1 MKRLINKDKLKIMK
15 GFGWSSES
23 EELFKKYNK
32 DLFIDNAGTFTIMKV
47 SDIWYWYFK
56 LSSHKSNRLKYLCKC
71 EIDIQNY
78 DGTSFDYASEL
89 LKKKI
94 KSSFQNIKVND
105 TPIVKYIDEYIEHL
119 CKIGGW
125 KKENRTRGSIQYDA
139 WVRTEDNNLIKNSTS
154 IRNKLFFISE
164 FRKFCDI
171 NKTKVGIVPHREMKG
186 HIKDFV
192 VFLKNRNRRKIDGSI
207 SDDGVN
213 LVRGTIKSFIQN
225 CRYFLDWLVKPV
237 EEDGR
242 ELFKEH
248 LITLEYQT
256 HLIKSIVGE
265 VNSKLDY
272 IDFKQS
278 NYDTCVKET
287 ATLIRDVWIEYCI
300 NEGDLEPIREQ
311 RLSYTHKTKDGGI
324 LGTIQKNQPKNSI
337 IMSDIVYFIGLLQ
350 LRYGFRISE
359 ILHSYRDKESW
370 ESNKHN
376 NTQSSYFR
384 NVSDGDEYYYVL
396 EIRNSKLKNRSVPIE
411 ETIWS
416 WHKPPF
422 GIKCVTKTNTK
433 GEIHYETNIID
444 VIFALFP
451 KSALTFPSPN
461 FYTKKDKGYSTTYYL
476 NLFKEKIVNDVS
488 DGGLGWNTYGINSSH
503 HLRAFFISYM
513 LRKKGVLP
521 LDVCEITGHN
531 LNTMMRYYT
540 RVSEESKRNTLQKS
554 KLRDILKS

>member
-1 MKRLINKDKLKIMK
+1 MK
-15 GFGWSSES
+15 GFGWNPEA

-32 DLFIDNAGTFTIMKV
+32 DIFETNSGTFTIMKV

-71 EIDIQNY
+71 EIDLHNY
-78 DGTSFDYASEL
+78 DGTSFDYACDL

-125 KKENRTRGSIQYDA
+125 RKEIRTRGSYQYEA
-139 WVRTEDNNLIKNSTS
+139 WVRTSDTSLVKNSTS

-164 FRKFCDI
+164 FRRFC
-171 NKTKVGIVPHREMKG
+171 NENNTKVGLVPHREMKLL
-186 HIKDFV
+186 IRDFV
-192 VFLKNRNRRKIDGSI
+192 VFLKNRNRRKNDGTI

-225 CRYFLDWLVKPV
+225 CRYFLDWLTKPV

-265 VNSKLDY
+265 TSSKLDY

-278 NYDTCVKET
+278 NYDLCVKES
-287 ATLIRDVWIEYCI
+287 ATFIREVWIEYCK

-311 RLSYTHKTKDGGI
+311 RLSYIHKTKEGGI
-324 LGTIQKNQPKNSI
+324 QGSIQKNQPKNQI
-337 IMSDIVYFIGLLQ
+337 IMSDIVYFISLLQ

-359 ILHSYRDKESW
+359 ILHSYRNKEYW
-370 ESNKHN
+370 EANKQDN
-376 NTQSSYFR
+376 LQSSYFR
-384 NVSDGDEYYYVL
+384 EVTDGDDYYYVL

-416 WHKPPF
+416 WNKPPF
-422 GIKCVTKTNTK
+422 NIKSIAKTNPK
-433 GEIHYETNIID
+433 GETHYETNIID

-451 KSALTFPSPN
+451 KSTLTFPSPN
-461 FYTKKDKGYSTTYYL
+461 FHTKKDKGYSTNYYL
-476 NLFKEKIVNDVS
+476 NLFKEKMVNDET
-488 DGGLGWNTYGINSSH
+488 DGGLGWGSYGINSSH

>member
-1 MKRLINKDKLKIMK
+1 MK
-15 GFGWSSES
+15 GFGWNPEV

-32 DLFIDNAGTFTIMKV
+32 DIFETNSGTFTIMKV

-71 EIDIQNY
+71 EIDLHNY
-78 DGTSFDYASEL
+78 DGTSFDYACDL

-125 KKENRTRGSIQYDA
+125 RKEIRTRGSYQYEA
-139 WVRTEDNNLIKNSTS
+139 WVRTSDTSLVKNSTS

-164 FRKFCDI
+164 FRRFC
-171 NKTKVGIVPHREMKG
+171 NENNTKVGLVPHREMKLL
-186 HIKDFV
+186 IRDFV
-192 VFLKNRNRRKIDGSI
+192 VFLKNRNRRKNDGTI

-225 CRYFLDWLVKPV
+225 CRYFLDWLTKPV

-265 VNSKLDY
+265 TSSKLDY

-278 NYDTCVKET
+278 NYDLCVKES
-287 ATLIRDVWIEYCI
+287 ATFIREVWIEYCK

-311 RLSYTHKTKDGGI
+311 RLSYIHKTKEGGI
-324 LGTIQKNQPKNSI
+324 QGSIQKNQPKNQI
-337 IMSDIVYFIGLLQ
+337 IMSDIVYFISLLQ

-359 ILHSYRDKESW
+359 ILHSYRNKEYW
-370 ESNKHN
+370 EVNKQDN
-376 NTQSSYFR
+376 LQSSYFR
-384 NVSDGDEYYYVL
+384 EVTDGDDYYYVL

-416 WHKPPF
+416 WNKPPF
-422 GIKCVTKTNTK
+422 NIKSIAKTNPK
-433 GEIHYETNIID
+433 GETHYETNIID

-451 KSALTFPSPN
+451 KSTLTFPSPN
-461 FYTKKDKGYSTTYYL
+461 FHTKKDKGYSTNYYL
-476 NLFKEKIVNDVS
+476 NLFKEKMVNDES
-488 DGGLGWNTYGINSSH
+488 DGGLGWGSYGINSSH

>member
-1 MKRLINKDKLKIMK
+1 MKRLINKDKLKVMK
-15 GFGWSSES
+15 GFGWNPEA

-32 DLFIDNAGTFTIMKV
+32 DIFENNSGTFTIMKV

-56 LSSHKSNRLKYLCKC
+56 LSSHKSNRLKYLSKC
-71 EIDIQNY
+71 EIDLQNY
-78 DGTSFDYASEL
+78 NGTSFDYACDL

-125 KKENRTRGSIQYDA
+125 CKEIRTRGSYQYEA
-139 WVRTEDNNLIKNSTS
+139 WVRTDDTTLVKNSTS

-164 FRKFCDI
+164 FRRFC
-171 NKTKVGIVPHREMKG
+171 NENNTKVGLVPYREMKIL
-186 HIKDFV
+186 IKDFV
-192 VFLKNRNRRKIDGSI
+192 VFLKNRNRRKNDGSI

-225 CRYFLDWLVKPV
+225 CRYFLDWLVKPI

-265 VNSKLDY
+265 TSSKLDY

-278 NYDTCVKET
+278 NYDLCVKES
-287 ATLIRDVWIEYCI
+287 ATFIRDVWIEYCK

-311 RLSYTHKTKDGGI
+311 RLSYIHKTKEGGI
-324 LGTIQKNQPKNSI
+324 KGSIQKNQPKNQI
-337 IMSDIVYFIGLLQ
+337 IMSDIVYFISLLQ

-370 ESNKHN
+370 MACKNDNS
-376 NTQSSYFR
+376 QSSYFR
-384 NVSDGDEYYYVL
+384 EVTDGDEYYYVL

-416 WHKPPF
+416 WNKPPF
-422 GIKCVTKTNTK
+422 EIKSVTKTNQK
-433 GEIHYETNIID
+433 GETHFETNIID

-451 KSALTFPSPN
+451 KSTLTFPSPN
-461 FYTKKDKGYSTTYYL
+461 FHTKKDKGYSTNYYL
-476 NLFKEKIVNDVS
+476 NLFKEKMVNDES
-488 DGGLGWNTYGINSSH
+488 DGGLGWGTYGINSSH

-531 LNTMMRYYT
+531 LNTMMKYYT

>member
-1 MKRLINKDKLKIMK
+1 MK
-15 GFGWSSES
+15 GFGWNPEA

-32 DLFIDNAGTFTIMKV
+32 DIFETNSGTFTIMKV

-71 EIDIQNY
+71 EIDLHNY
-78 DGTSFDYASEL
+78 DGTSFDYACDL

-125 KKENRTRGSIQYDA
+125 RKEIRTRGSYQYEA
-139 WVRTEDNNLIKNSTS
+139 WVRTSDTSLVKNSTS

-164 FRKFCDI
+164 FRRFC
-171 NKTKVGIVPHREMKG
+171 NENNTKVGLVPHREMKLL
-186 HIKDFV
+186 IRDFV
-192 VFLKNRNRRKIDGSI
+192 VFLKNRNRRKNDGTI

-225 CRYFLDWLVKPV
+225 CRYFLDWLTKPV

-265 VNSKLDY
+265 TSSKLDY

-278 NYDTCVKET
+278 NYDLCVKES
-287 ATLIRDVWIEYCI
+287 ATFIREVWIEYCK

-311 RLSYTHKTKDGGI
+311 RLSYIHKTKEGGI
-324 LGTIQKNQPKNSI
+324 QGSIQKNQPKNQI
-337 IMSDIVYFIGLLQ
+337 IMSDIVYFISLLQ

-359 ILHSYRDKESW
+359 ILHSYRNKEYW
-370 ESNKHN
+370 EANKQDN
-376 NTQSSYFR
+376 LQRSYFR
-384 NVSDGDEYYYVL
+384 EVTDGDDYYYVL

-416 WHKPPF
+416 WNKPPF
-422 GIKCVTKTNTK
+422 NIKSIAKTNPK
-433 GEIHYETNIID
+433 GETHYETNIID

-451 KSALTFPSPN
+451 KSTLTFPSPN
-461 FYTKKDKGYSTTYYL
+461 FHTKKDKGYSTNYYL
-476 NLFKEKIVNDVS
+476 NLFKEKMVNDES
-488 DGGLGWNTYGINSSH
+488 DGGLGWGSYGINSSH